1 MSRNPNYYLDDLLAI
16 NLSLGT
22 LFYPPDLLTNSYW
35 ESDIGH
41 FYLLYTEHVFEG
53 FIRKL
58 FDKSYQGRV
67 KMPRQPKEAR
77 YQIEAEADLW
87 VSVWK
92 MIKKID
98 DYFGEKSITNHPA
111 LCLYILAIEA
121 SLILPTVYDERV
133 LDDKKVFV
141 NKKKKKELGQNSTTR
156 LVRIIQQQNRELKNL
171 EGNPFDE
178 CKTFTYQL
186 INDAISLAHQSDSFR
201 KQEWRAMVRSRE
213 KLVTVL
219 REGELSNGVTVEHR
233 GRAKR
238 VSK

>member
-16 NLSLGT
+16 NLSLAK

-41 FYLLYTEHVFEG
+41 FYLLYTEHVFGG

-98 DYFGEKSITNHPA
+98 DCFGEKSITNHPA
-111 LCLYILAIEA
+111 LCLYMLAIDA

-133 LDDKKVFV
+133 LDGKKVLV
-141 NKKKKKELGQNSTTR
+141 SKKELGKNSTTR
-156 LVRIIQQQNRELKNL
+156 LVRIIQAQNRELKNS
-171 EGNPFDE
+171 ERNPFDE
-178 CKTFTYQL
+178 RKTFTYQL
-186 INDAISLAHQSDSFR
+186 INDAISLANQSDSFR
-201 KQEWRAMVRSRE
+201 KREWAAMVRSRE
-213 KLVTVL
+213 KLVKVL

-238 VSK
+238 VFK